1 MGKAP
6 KSCPDTLTPGSPA
19 DVDFAF
25 SLEQEELRR
34 TVRQF
39 LDKTSPETEVRRLMA
54 TERGYGAD
62 AWHRMA
68 DELGLLGLVIPET
81 HGGAGAGCT
90 ELGIVAQEMGRALF
104 CGPFLS
110 TAVLAA
116 TALGESA
123 DDAAQRRWLPAIAA
137 GELIATVAIPGT
149 LRSGEA
155 PGSARPAPEVA
166 ALEVAAP
173 EVAALE
179 VAALE
184 VAALEVAALEV
195 AARPAAGEGLGARD
209 GWVLDGAAGF
219 VLDGHVADLVLVPAA
234 TGEGMSLFAVRGLAP
249 GLTRTLLPA
258 FDATRKYARLDFA
271 ATPATLLG
279 PAGGAAPALARVY
292 HLSCVALACEQVGV
306 AERALDMARDYALLR
321 TQFGRPIGSFQ
332 AIKHKLADVLLEV
345 EAARSAAWYGLWTAD
360 AQPDQLPVVAS
371 IAQATCSAAAYLA
384 TAENMQVHGGI
395 GYTWEHPAHLY
406 FRRATTSRMWLGDP
420 AGHYERLL
428 SRLGY

>member
-1 MGKAP
+1 
-6 KSCPDTLTPGSPA
+6 
-19 DVDFAF
+19 VDFAF
-25 SLEQEELRR
+25 SPEQEELRR

-54 TERGYGAD
+54 TEPGYDAD
-62 AWHRMA
+62 TWHRMA
-68 DELGLLGLVIPET
+68 DELGLLGLAIPEA

-116 TALGESA
+116 TALLEAA

-149 LRSGEA
+149 LPSGGE
-155 PGSARPAPEVA
+155 PGSA
-166 ALEVAAP
+166 
-173 EVAALE
+173 
-179 VAALE
+179 
-184 VAALEVAALEV
+184 V
-195 AARPAAGEGLGARD
+195 AARRLAGPDPRAAE
-209 GWVLDGAAGF
+209 GWVLDGTAGF
-219 VLDGHVADLVLVPAA
+219 VLDGHVADLVLVPAV
-234 TGEGMSLFAVRGLAP
+234 TGEGMSLFAVRGPAP
-249 GLTRTLLPA
+249 GLARTLLPA

-271 ATPATLLG
+271 ATPAILLG
-279 PAGGAAPALARVY
+279 ADGGAAPALARVY
-292 HLSCVALACEQVGV
+292 DLGCVALACEQVGV

-332 AIKHKLADVLLEV
+332 AIKHKLADVLLEL
-345 EAARSAAWYGLWTAD
+345 EAARSAAWFGLWAAD
-360 AQPDQLPVVAS
+360 ARPELRAADVRPELRAADARPDQLPVVAS

-384 TAENMQVHGGI
+384 TAENIQVHGGI

-406 FRRATTSRMWLGDP
+406 FRRAATSRMWLGDP

-428 SRLGY
+428 SRLGYLGY

>member
-1 MGKAP
+1 M
-6 KSCPDTLTPGSPA
+6 
-19 DVDFAF
+19 DFAF

-39 LDKTSPETEVRRLMA
+39 LDKTSPETDVRRLMA
-54 TERGYGAD
+54 TERGYDAD
-62 AWHRMA
+62 SWHRMA
-68 DELGLLGLVIPET
+68 DELGLLGLAIPET
-81 HGGAGAGCT
+81 HGGAGAGFT

-137 GELIATVAIPGT
+137 GELIATVAIPAT
-149 LRSGEA
+149 LASGGA
-155 PGSARPAPEVA
+155 PGSAP
-166 ALEVAAP
+166 
-173 EVAALE
+173 AALE
-179 VAALE
+179 VAALK
-184 VAALEVAALEV
+184 A
-195 AARPAAGEGLGARD
+195 AARPAAGEGLGAQD

-219 VLDGHVADLVLVPAA
+219 VLDGHVANLVLVPAA
-234 TGEGMSLFAVRGLAP
+234 TGEGTSLFAVRGSAP

-258 FDATRKYARLDFA
+258 FDATRKYARLNWA

-292 HLSCVALACEQVGV
+292 DLCCVALACEQVGV
-306 AERALDMARDYALLR
+306 AERTLDMARDYALLR

-345 EAARSAAWYGLWTAD
+345 EAARSAAWYGLWAAD
-360 AQPDQLPVVAS
+360 AQPDQLPVAAS

>member
-1 MGKAP
+1 MAKAGR
-6 KSCPDTLTPGSPA
+6 SCPDTLTPGSPA
-19 DVDFAF
+19 DVDFSF
-25 SLEQEELRR
+25 SPEQEELRR

-54 TERGYGAD
+54 TERGYDAD

-149 LRSGEA
+149 LPSGGA
-155 PGSARPAPEVA
+155 PGSAPA
-166 ALEVAAP
+166 ALEA
-173 EVAALE
+173 
-179 VAALE
+179 
-184 VAALEVAALEV
+184 AALEV

-219 VLDGHVADLVLVPAA
+219 VLDGHLADLVLVPAA
-234 TGEGMSLFAVRGLAP
+234 TGEGTSLFAVRGPAP
-249 GLTRTLLPA
+249 GLTRTLLPV
-258 FDATRKYARLDFA
+258 DATRKYARLDFA
-271 ATPATLLG
+271 ATPAMPLG
-279 PAGGAAPALARVY
+279 TAGGAAPALARV
-292 HLSCVALACEQVGV
+292 
-306 AERALDMARDYALLR
+306 
-321 TQFGRPIGSFQ
+321 
-332 AIKHKLADVLLEV
+332 
-345 EAARSAAWYGLWTAD
+345 
-360 AQPDQLPVVAS
+360 
-371 IAQATCSAAAYLA
+371 
-384 TAENMQVHGGI
+384 
-395 GYTWEHPAHLY
+395 
-406 FRRATTSRMWLGDP
+406 
-420 AGHYERLL
+420 
-428 SRLGY
+428 

>member
-1 MGKAP
+1 M
-6 KSCPDTLTPGSPA
+6 
-19 DVDFAF
+19 DFAF
-25 SLEQEELRR
+25 SPEQEELRR

-39 LDKTSPETEVRRLMA
+39 LDKTSPETDVRQLMA
-54 TERGYGAD
+54 TESGYDAD

-68 DELGLLGLVIPET
+68 DELGLLGLAIPES
-81 HGGAGAGCT
+81 HGGAGAGFT

-104 CGPFLS
+104 CGPFFS

-116 TALGESA
+116 TALVEAAG
-123 DDAAQRRWLPAIAA
+123 DAVQRRWLPAIAA

-149 LRSGEA
+149 QASGGAASSAVGA
-155 PGSARPAPEVA
+155 PD
-166 ALEVAAP
+166 
-173 EVAALE
+173 
-179 VAALE
+179 
-184 VAALEVAALEV
+184 V
-195 AARPAAGEGLGARD
+195 AAREAAG
-209 GWVLDGAAGF
+209 GWILDGAAGF

-234 TGEGMSLFAVRGLAP
+234 TGEGMSLFAVRGSAP
-249 GLTRTLLPA
+249 GLARTLLPA

-279 PAGGAAPALARVY
+279 TAGGAASALARVY
-292 HLSCVALACEQVGV
+292 DLGCVVLACEQVGV
-306 AERALDMARDYALLR
+306 AERALEMARDYALLR

-332 AIKHKLADVLLEV
+332 AIKHKLADVLLEL
-345 EAARSAAWYGLWTAD
+345 EAARSAAWYGLWAAD
-360 AQPDQLPVVAS
+360 ARPDQLPVVAS

-406 FRRATTSRMWLGDP
+406 FRRATTSRIWLGDP

-428 SRLGY
+428 SLTRLGY